1 MIRSLTGKLL
11 AVYLPLICIS
21 MVMLFI
27 YFDNRGFA
35 TNRKT
40 LIKNLNQFASSQS
53 IPISKMLWDY
63 DVSTIQSTISTISA
77 TPDVQ
82 SIVIYITNGKVVS
95 SIGNYSATPD
105 SPDLRTTR
113 SLVRTFRDGTSE
125 VLGTLVV
132 TYNFDRLILEREERF
147 KTSAVIIFALM
158 FVLIVVTLVATK
170 VVIGRP
176 LSRLRTSIEEMKDKN
191 IYTVVQWDSR
201 DEVGDLVRSFNDMQ
215 QMKSVAEKELFEYQ
229 NNLEETINERTKEVV
244 AARNQAE
251 KANQA
256 KTTFLANMS
265 HELRTPLNAILG
277 FTTLL
282 YRDSA
287 EASKQRQQLGIINRN
302 GEHLLNMING
312 VLDLSK
318 IEAGH
323 NELVP
328 VGFDLVS
335 MLNDIAYIFKLR
347 TEERGLRM
355 TLEIDSNIAR
365 FIETDVGKVQ
375 EVLVNLLDNAVKF
388 TVEGGIS
395 LRVRTRPI
403 ADSPSMVT
411 LQFEIQDSGSG
422 IPSDQLS
429 SIFHPFEQVARS
441 VANAKG
447 TGLGLSI
454 VKAHVE
460 TLGGEISVESALG
473 QGALFRVT
481 LPVVLINAIDVPFK
495 EAYKPQ
501 VLGLSPEQ
509 PEWRV
514 LIVDD
519 DADNR
524 MLLNN
529 TLLQVGFEV
538 REAKNGKEAIAM
550 FEAWHPHF
558 IWMDMRMPVMNGYEA
573 TEKIRALSGGKE
585 VKIVAL
591 TASAFKEQKNKMLV
605 SGCDDLV
612 NKPFKEHEIF
622 DVMERQLGVCFVY
635 GHADDENSPEHVGSL
650 TAEMLLEVPADLRA
664 ELKDATEKLNP
675 QAVMEV
681 IEGIRKNFPEVADGL
696 STLTGQFRFR
706 RILELTALPQAQ
718 LCPDDVAKLPPD
730 LLKEMREAV
739 LSSRM
744 GEMLKLIDR
753 LPEEQADL
761 AGGLSDLV
769 NELEWERLE
778 TLFGKHN
785 E

>member
-11 AVYLPLICIS
+11 AIYLPLICIS

-27 YFDNRGFA
+27 YFDNRDFVTQREA
-35 TNRKT
+35 
-40 LIKNLNQFASSQS
+40 LIKNLNQFTSSQS
-53 IPISKMLWDY
+53 VPISKLLWDY
-63 DVSTIQSTISTISA
+63 DVSTIQSTIATISS
-77 TPDVQ
+77 TPDVE
-82 SIVIYITNGKVVS
+82 SIVIYNTSEKVVS

-105 SPDLRTTR
+105 NPDLRTTR
-113 SLVRTFRDGTSE
+113 SLVRTFKEGPPET
-125 VLGTLVV
+125 LGTFVV
-132 TYNFDRLILEREERF
+132 TYNLDRLIAEREERF
-147 KTSAVIIFALM
+147 KTSAAIILALM

-176 LSRLRTSIEEMKDKN
+176 LLRLRTSIEKMKDDNVYK
-191 IYTVVQWDSR
+191 TVQWDSR

-215 QMKSVAEKELFEYQ
+215 QMKTVAEKELFNYQ
-229 NNLEETINERTKEVV
+229 NNLEKTIKKRTKELV
-244 AARNQAE
+244 AARDQAE

-277 FTTLL
+277 FSALL
-282 YRDSA
+282 YRGSA
-287 EASKQRQQLGIINRN
+287 ETSKQRQQLGVINRS
-302 GEHLLNMING
+302 GEHLLNMIND

-335 MLNDIAYIFKLR
+335 MLDDIAHMFELR
-347 TEERGLRM
+347 AEERGLRL
-355 TLEIDSNIAR
+355 TLEIDSDIAR
-365 FIETDVGKVQ
+365 FIEADAGKVH
-375 EVLVNLLDNAVKF
+375 EILVNLLGNAVKF

-403 ADSPSMVT
+403 ADNPSMVT

-422 IPSDQLS
+422 IPSDQLA
-429 SIFHPFEQVARS
+429 SIFHPFEQVIGN

-460 TLGGEISVESALG
+460 TLGGEISVESVFG
-473 QGALFRVT
+473 QGALFRVA
-481 LPVVLINAIDVPFK
+481 LPVVLINAIDVPFE
-495 EAYKPQ
+495 EAEKPH

-524 MLLNN
+524 LLLSNI
-529 TLLQVGFEV
+529 LLQVGFEV

-573 TEKIRALSGGKE
+573 TEKIRTLSGGKE

-591 TASAFKEQKNKMLV
+591 TASAFKDQQNKMLV
-605 SGCDDLV
+605 SGCDGLV
-612 NKPFKEHEIF
+612 NKPFREREIF
-622 DVMERQLGVCFVY
+622 DAMERQLGVCFVY
-635 GHADDENSPEHVGSL
+635 EQADDENPPEHVANLSV
-650 TAEMLLEVPADLRA
+650 EMLLGVPADLRA

-681 IEGIRKNFPEVADGL
+681 IASIRNNFPEVADGL
-696 STLTGQFRFR
+696 STLTDQFRFG

-730 LLKEMREAV
+730 LFKEMREAV
-739 LSSRM
+739 LASRM

-778 TLFGKHN
+778 TLFGKPN